1 MRISDWSSDVC
12 SSDLAS
18 YESSSILARQ
28 IEQGAPA
35 DLYISANEK
44 WMDYLAERKL
54 IDPATRVDLLGNTLV
69 LIGPKGVAPVDIAP
83 GFDLVARLGGGRLA
97 MGDPDHVPAGIYGR
111 SALEHLGVWARSE
124 EHTSELQSL
133 MRISYAVV
141 CLQKKER

>member
-1 MRISDWSSDVC
+1 MAAWAKMGEGTAK
-12 SSDLAS
+12 AS

-111 SALEHLGVWARSE
+111 CEIGRASCRGR
-124 EHTSELQSL
+124 
-133 MRISYAVV
+133 V
-141 CLQKKER
+141 CRYL